1 MKTNETIF
9 KQIMEN
15 GVITKQ
21 QLQVLKNR
29 SNKAQQDATRRNKAQ
44 QDVINYDWLES
55 VGDGYGIPLTEEQGI
70 QGLNWLK
77 KFIKKN
83 GESNVYGY
91 RELEIIGNA
100 SPSDFV
106 FKGFYDAG
114 NGWVRR
120 FLPIYQLNGM
130 EYVPMKEPYIIG

>member
-1 MKTNETIF
+1 MKTLESIF
-9 KQIMEN
+9 SEIKEN
-15 GVITKQ
+15 GFISKS
-21 QLQVLKNR
+21 QLQILKNR
-29 SNKAQQDATRRNKAQ
+29 SNKQQK
-44 QDVINYDWLES
+44 DVINYDWLES
-55 VGDGYGIPLTEEQGI
+55 VGEGFGIPLTEEQGV

-100 SPSDFV
+100 SPCDFV

-114 NGWVRR
+114 NGWFKN
-120 FLPIYQLNGM
+120 FLPIYQINGI

>member
-1 MKTNETIF
+1 MKTLESIF
-9 KQIMEN
+9 SEIKEA

-21 QLQVLKNR
+21 QLQLLKNR
-29 SNKAQQDATRRNKAQ
+29 SNREQK
-44 QDVINYDWLES
+44 DVINYDWLES
-55 VGDGYGIPLTEEQGI
+55 IGDGYGIPLTEEQGE
-70 QGLNWLK
+70 QGLKWLK

-91 RELEIIGNA
+91 RELEIINSA
-100 SPSDFV
+100 SPCDFV

-114 NGWVRR
+114 NGWFRN

-130 EYVPMKEPYIIG
+130 EYIPMKEPYIIG

>member
-1 MKTNETIF
+1 MKTLESIF
-9 KQIMEN
+9 SEIKEN

-21 QLQVLKNR
+21 QLQLLKNR
-29 SNKAQQDATRRNKAQ
+29 SNKQQ
-44 QDVINYDWLES
+44 QDVIDYDWLGS
-55 VGDGYGIPLTEEQGI
+55 IGDGYGIPLTEEQGV

-114 NGWVRR
+114 NGWARS
-120 FLPIYQLNGM
+120 FLPIYQLNDM
-130 EYVPMKEPYIIG
+130 EYIPMKEPYIVG

>member
-1 MKTNETIF
+1 MKTLESIF
-9 KQIMEN
+9 SEIKEN

-21 QLQVLKNR
+21 QLQLLKNR
-29 SNKAQQDATRRNKAQ
+29 SNKQQ
-44 QDVINYDWLES
+44 QDVIDYDWLES
-55 VGDGYGIPLTEEQGI
+55 IGDGYGIPLTEEQGV

-120 FLPIYQLNGM
+120 FLPIYQSTGWNIF
-130 EYVPMKEPYIIG
+130 P

>member
-1 MKTNETIF
+1 MKTLESIF
-9 KQIMEN
+9 SEIKEN

-21 QLQVLKNR
+21 QLQLLKNR
-29 SNKAQQDATRRNKAQ
+29 SNKQQ
-44 QDVINYDWLES
+44 QDVIDYDWLES
-55 VGDGYGIPLTEEQGI
+55 IGDGYGIPLTEEQGV

-100 SPSDFV
+100 SPSDSV

-114 NGWVRR
+114 NGWARS

-130 EYVPMKEPYIIG
+130 EYIPMKEPYIVG

>member
-1 MKTNETIF
+1 MKTLESIF
-9 KQIMEN
+9 SEIKEN
-15 GVITKQ
+15 GFISKS
-21 QLQVLKNR
+21 QLQTLKNR
-29 SNKAQQDATRRNKAQ
+29 SNRERK
-44 QDVINYDWLES
+44 DVINYDWLES

-114 NGWVRR
+114 NGWFRD
-120 FLPIYQLNGM
+120 FLPIYQVNGM
-130 EYVPMKEPYIIG
+130 EYIPMEEPYIIG

>member
-1 MKTNETIF
+1 MKTLESIF
-9 KQIMEN
+9 SEIKEN
-15 GVITKQ
+15 GFISKS
-21 QLQVLKNR
+21 QLQTLKNR
-29 SNKAQQDATRRNKAQ
+29 SNKQQK
-44 QDVINYDWLES
+44 DVISYDWLES

-83 GESNVYGY
+83 GENNVYGY

-100 SPSDFV
+100 SPCDFV

-114 NGWVRR
+114 NGW
-120 FLPIYQLNGM
+120 FKNYLPIYQVNGM
-130 EYVPMKEPYIIG
+130 EYIPMKEPYIIG

>member
-1 MKTNETIF
+1 MKTSESIF
-9 KQIMEN
+9 SEIKKS

-21 QLQVLKNR
+21 QLQLLKNR
-29 SNKAQQDATRRNKAQ
+29 SNREQKDL
-44 QDVINYDWLES
+44 INYDWLES
-55 VGDGYGIPLTEEQGI
+55 VGEGYGIPLTEEQGV

-91 RELEIIGNA
+91 RELEIINNA

-114 NGWVRR
+114 NGWFRN

-130 EYVPMKEPYIIG
+130 EYIPMAEPYIIG

>member
-1 MKTNETIF
+1 MKTLESIF
-9 KQIMEN
+9 SEIKEN
-15 GVITKQ
+15 GFISKS
-21 QLQVLKNR
+21 QLQALKNR
-29 SNKAQQDATRRNKAQ
+29 SNREQK
-44 QDVINYDWLES
+44 DVINYDWLES
-55 VGDGYGIPLTEEQGI
+55 VGDGYGIPLTEEQGV
-70 QGLNWLK
+70 QDLNWLK

-114 NGWVRR
+114 NGWFRN
-120 FLPIYQLNGM
+120 FLPIYQVNGM
-130 EYVPMKEPYIIG
+130 EYIPMKEPYIIG

>member
-1 MKTNETIF
+1 MKTLESVFSEI
-9 KQIMEN
+9 KES

-21 QLQVLKNR
+21 QLQLLKNR
-29 SNKAQQDATRRNKAQ
+29 SNREQH
-44 QDVINYDWLES
+44 DVIDCGWLES
-55 VGDGYGIPLTEEQGI
+55 IGDGYGIPITEEQGV

-91 RELEIIGNA
+91 REINIINNA

-114 NGWVRR
+114 NGWFRN

-130 EYVPMKEPYIIG
+130 EYIPMKEPYIIG

>member
-1 MKTNETIF
+1 MKTLESIFSEIKET
-9 KQIMEN
+9 

-21 QLQVLKNR
+21 QLQLLKNR
-29 SNKAQQDATRRNKAQ
+29 SNKQQ
-44 QDVINYDWLES
+44 QDVIDYDWLES
-55 VGDGYGIPLTEEQGI
+55 IGDGYGIPLTEEQGV

-114 NGWVRR
+114 NGLAIS

-130 EYVPMKEPYIIG
+130 EYIPMKEPYIVG

>member
-1 MKTNETIF
+1 MKTLEIIF
-9 KQIMEN
+9 SEIKEN

-21 QLQVLKNR
+21 QLHLLKIR
-29 SNKAQQDATRRNKAQ
+29 SYKQQK
-44 QDVINYDWLES
+44 DVINYDWLES
-55 VGDGYGIPLTEEQGI
+55 VGDGYGIPLTEEQGV

-100 SPSDFV
+100 SPSDFF

-114 NGWVRR
+114 NGWVRS

-130 EYVPMKEPYIIG
+130 EYIPMKEPYIIG

>member
-1 MKTNETIF
+1 MKTLESIF
-9 KQIMEN
+9 SEIKEN

-21 QLQVLKNR
+21 QLQLLKNR
-29 SNKAQQDATRRNKAQ
+29 SNKQQ
-44 QDVINYDWLES
+44 QDVIDYDWLES
-55 VGDGYGIPLTEEQGI
+55 IGNGYGIPLTEEQGV
-70 QGLNWLK
+70 QGLIWLK

-91 RELEIIGNA
+91 RELEIIGNS

-114 NGWVRR
+114 NGWVKT

-130 EYVPMKEPYIIG
+130 EYIPMKEPYIIG

>member
-1 MKTNETIF
+1 MKTLERIF
-9 KQIMEN
+9 SGIKKN

-21 QLQVLKNR
+21 QLQLLKNR
-29 SNKAQQDATRRNKAQ
+29 SNKQQK
-44 QDVINYDWLES
+44 DVINYGWLES
-55 VGDGYGIPLTEEQGI
+55 IGDGYGIPLTEEQGV

-91 RELEIIGNA
+91 REIEIINSA
-100 SPSDFV
+100 LPADFV

-114 NGWVRR
+114 NGWFRN

-130 EYVPMKEPYIIG
+130 EYIPMKEPYIIG

>member
-1 MKTNETIF
+1 MKTLESIF
-9 KQIMEN
+9 SEIKGN

-21 QLQVLKNR
+21 QLQLLKNR
-29 SNKAQQDATRRNKAQ
+29 SNKQQ
-44 QDVINYDWLES
+44 QDVIDYDWLES
-55 VGDGYGIPLTEEQGI
+55 IGDGFGIPLTEEQGV
-70 QGLNWLK
+70 QGLIWLK

-114 NGWVRR
+114 NGWVRS

-130 EYVPMKEPYIIG
+130 EYIPMKEPYIIG

>member
-1 MKTNETIF
+1 MKTLESIF
-9 KQIMEN
+9 SEIKEN

-21 QLQVLKNR
+21 QLQLLKNR
-29 SNKAQQDATRRNKAQ
+29 SNKQQ
-44 QDVINYDWLES
+44 QDVIDYDWLES
-55 VGDGYGIPLTEEQGI
+55 IGDGYGIPLTEEQGV

-114 NGWVRR
+114 NGWVSKISYLSTSLQRDG
-120 FLPIYQLNGM
+120 IYSHERTLYNWL
-130 EYVPMKEPYIIG
+130 IC

>member
-1 MKTNETIF
+1 MKTLESIF
-9 KQIMEN
+9 SEIKGT

-21 QLQVLKNR
+21 QLQLLKNR
-29 SNKAQQDATRRNKAQ
+29 SNKQQ
-44 QDVINYDWLES
+44 QDVIDYDWLES
-55 VGDGYGIPLTEEQGI
+55 IGNGYGIPLTEEQGV
-70 QGLNWLK
+70 QGLIWLK

-114 NGWVRR
+114 NGWARS

-130 EYVPMKEPYIIG
+130 EYIPMKEPYIVG

>member
-1 MKTNETIF
+1 MKTLKIIF
-9 KQIMEN
+9 SEIKEN
-15 GVITKQ
+15 GFISKS
-21 QLQVLKNR
+21 QLQILKNR
-29 SNKAQQDATRRNKAQ
+29 SNKQQK
-44 QDVINYDWLES
+44 DVINYDWLES
-55 VGDGYGIPLTEEQGI
+55 VGDGYGIPLTEEQGV

-91 RELEIIGNA
+91 RELEIINGA
-100 SPSDFV
+100 SPCDFV

-114 NGWVRR
+114 NGWFRN

-130 EYVPMKEPYIIG
+130 EYIPMKEPYIIG